1 VSKPSFQAD
10 LPGTLKKELGAK
22 ISKES
27 RSVKKKLKK
36 SQAEEMQY
44 HPGRVSPLD
53 YLVFKILHGQF
64 GENSHPA
71 FPIAIGVFRKGLSQI
86 KRLISHG
93 SL

>member
-1 VSKPSFQAD
+1 VSKLSFQAD
-10 LPGTLKKELGAK
+10 LPGSLKKELGAK

-27 RSVKKKLKK
+27 RSVKRKLKK
-36 SQAEEMQY
+36 SQLEEMQY

-64 GENSHPA
+64 SENSHPI
-71 FPIAIGVFRKGLSQI
+71 FPIASRLVRKMLT
-86 KRLISHG
+86 R